1 MAAGLRN
8 GSTELHHVAGLYAVL
23 DALRTEMPSVV
34 VDNCA
39 GGGESVDLEMLGRS
53 IKKWRSDYDC
63 TSDTVQHYA
72 IANQVH
78 TMALSFFQ
86 PMNGGAVWVSETLC
100 ANAKMPLAE
109 CHAYQ
114 WRSAAT
120 TGVAVQWDQRGD
132 SLAMK
137 NLSKL
142 AALETKRLRPLILA
156 GDMHLLTDIN
166 MSSSMWAGWQ
176 YHDAQARAGAVQLF
190 RREGCVASTF
200 TVALQNLEP
209 GRLWDVSVY
218 GGDGYAHTKTATMT
232 TAELAALRVNV
243 ARAPGSAVVFYNQTD
258 RVTT

>member
-1 MAAGLRN
+1 
-8 GSTELHHVAGLYAVL
+8 
-23 DALRTEMPSVV
+23 
-34 VDNCA
+34 
-39 GGGESVDLEMLGRS
+39 
-53 IKKWRSDYDC
+53 
-63 TSDTVQHYA
+63 
-72 IANQVH
+72 
-78 TMALSFFQ
+78 
-86 PMNGGAVWVSETLC
+86 
-100 ANAKMPLAE
+100 MPLNHVRRNSDGGPLVSPRVSYE
-109 CHAYQ
+109 I
-114 WRSAAT
+114 SASVPPTHFDFEVDAKIT
-120 TGVAVQWDQRGD
+120 AVQWDQRGD

-200 TVALQNLEP
+200 TAALQNLEP

-218 GGDGYAHTKTATMT
+218 GGDGYAHTKTVTTT

-243 ARAPGSAVVFYNQTD
+243 ARAPGSAVVFYNQTET
-258 RVTT
+258 V